1 MPTHTVV
8 FKVIGCT
15 KETQYQN
22 ILEQCRDLLEDGHSV
37 CVKLSPEPDNVFDPK
52 AIAFLC
58 EVDNKSQRIGYV
70 VKEVQDAV
78 HAALIV
84 NDITNV
90 SFKWIKYITDWYRCG
105 PGFFAGVYVTKR
117 GAWPSIVVR
126 AKSTK
131 YRRVSLHTEPIHSFI
146 IYHCKRLSA
155 NCNYHYFII
164 LFIGCSVLYKL

>member
-1 MPTHTVV
+1 M
-8 FKVIGCT
+8 IGCT

-105 PGFFAGVYVTKR
+105 PGIFFAGVY
-117 GAWPSIVVR
+117 A
-126 AKSTK
+126 
-131 YRRVSLHTEPIHSFI
+131 
-146 IYHCKRLSA
+146 
-155 NCNYHYFII
+155 
-164 LFIGCSVLYKL
+164 